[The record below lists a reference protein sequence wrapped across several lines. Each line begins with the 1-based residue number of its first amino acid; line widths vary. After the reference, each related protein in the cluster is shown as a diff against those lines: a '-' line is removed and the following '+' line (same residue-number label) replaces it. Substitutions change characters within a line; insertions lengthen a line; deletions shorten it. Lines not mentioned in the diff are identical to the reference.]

1 MTPTPEHTEGI
12 LVHLKKRIQNT
23 PMEPPSDLTLEQLN
37 VWMQGAA
44 KVYANIMKILD
55 EIITNSRRS

>member
-1 MTPTPEHTEGI
+1 MASDNEDMYT
-12 LVHLKKRIQNT
+12 HLKKRIQNT

-55 EIITNSRRS
+55 EIITNTRRS